1 MDLQSVSPWFETGI
15 GIVAFFYGMYRA
27 VHWLWK
33 HYKKKKAKRN
43 EEQFSLLNMRIWE
56 ILSEVRMRVK
66 ASRVTLTQFHNG
78 GKFSDGASMRKMSIT
93 HQSCDTKIS
102 STMSFRQD
110 VLVSRFVEIVEILK
124 ENLAH
129 IRDVSRMK
137 ESNTKKFMELNDT
150 LAFSILPVYCLDS
163 MLVYGYITIEW
174 CDSKD
179 IDHVE
184 EEIAINYLKE
194 ARDQVSFLLGST
206 KEYR

>member
-1 MDLQSVSPWFETGI
+1 MDLQSISPWFETGI
-15 GIVAFFYGMYRA
+15 GIVAFFYGMYHA
-27 VHWLWK
+27 IMWLWK
-33 HYKKKKAKRN
+33 RHKKNKAKRS
-43 EEQFSLLNMRIWE
+43 EEQFSVLNMRIWE

-129 IRDVSRMK
+129 IRDVSLMK